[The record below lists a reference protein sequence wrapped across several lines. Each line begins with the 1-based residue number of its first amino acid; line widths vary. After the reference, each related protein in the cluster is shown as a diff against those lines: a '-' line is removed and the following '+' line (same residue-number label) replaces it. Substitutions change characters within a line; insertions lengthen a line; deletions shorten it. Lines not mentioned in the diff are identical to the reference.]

1 VSLSANETP
10 ALIAQDLV
18 VRLGRS
24 PVLRGVTAAVRP
36 GEAVA
41 LLGGNGSGKTTL
53 VRAALGLVP
62 HQGGT
67 VQLFGKSPSRFRD
80 WHRIGYVP
88 QRSTAGLAG
97 AKVREVVASGRLA
110 RRRPLWPM
118 TSADRRAVREAMSAV
133 GLEERAND
141 ELAHLSG
148 GQQQR
153 VLIARA
159 LAGAPD
165 LLVLDEPTS
174 GVDLEHQEILA
185 QLLTRR
191 LAAGTA
197 LLVVLHEAG
206 PLAPLI
212 DRVVRLQDGR
222 VVPAESDVNGH
233 AHAHGEPGDSQPSPD
248 RTGLAEP
255 GLEGRRRS

>member
-1 VSLSANETP
+1 M
-10 ALIAQDLV
+10 
-18 VRLGRS
+18 G
-24 PVLRGVTAAVRP
+24 
-36 GEAVA
+36 
-41 LLGGNGSGKTTL
+41 
-53 VRAALGLVP
+53 
-62 HQGGT
+62 
-67 VQLFGKSPSRFRD
+67 
-80 WHRIGYVP
+80 
-88 QRSTAGLAG
+88 
-97 AKVREVVASGRLA
+97 
-110 RRRPLWPM
+110 
-118 TSADRRAVREAMSAV
+118 AV
-133 GLEERAND
+133 GLEPRAND
-141 ELAHLSG
+141 ELVHLSG

-165 LLVLDEPTS
+165 LLVLDEPTA
-174 GVDLEHQEILA
+174 GVDLEHQEVLA

-222 VVPAESDVNGH
+222 VVPPESDITGH
-233 AHAHGEPGDSQPSPD
+233 AHAHEESGEPGSLPE

-255 GLEGRRRS
+255 DLDGRRGP